1 MAPLLIN
8 SVAIMHRLFIAAQC
22 NKEQPMNIFKIN
34 FSDSSI
40 SKESLEKTISDNNNS
55 INLQQKIPHV
65 KKNRVQSSIEND
77 LLSLESHMLSIV
89 LVYKLKIDEIKL

>member
-22 NKEQPMNIFKIN
+22 NKEQPMNIIKVN

-40 SKESLEKTISDNNNS
+40 FKESLGKTISDKNDS
-55 INLQQKIPHV
+55 I
-65 KKNRVQSSIEND
+65 D
-77 LLSLESHMLSIV
+77 
-89 LVYKLKIDEIKL
+89 